1 MSAPTLEVRRLHAR
15 YRLRGGDERT
25 RARLDRLLS
34 NVAGSGLGAA
44 LVRLGVGSEEEIC
57 IRSVRAPVR
66 LTLAASD
73 DAICAAWSSVI
84 VAAIDAAASGGG
96 RDVIR
101 YPSRRHAVVDL
112 VGSVAGGDYARS
124 WAWRRLGLW
133 AVGEEPSG
141 ADAAEALVDAL
152 CSDPAA
158 IVPALVSVARAGS
171 LVPLLTLLDE
181 PGWARLAATALAAA
195 GASADLGRIV
205 AAGTELTGHPGPTPA
220 HDPAAST
227 TSALSEPSNSL
238 LLGHEGAGESV
249 LRRSEIARAT
259 LESRPAGLRESTIV
273 SVATLSVLEDDPAVV
288 ASAVRAARAI
298 AAVAAVLRPGLT
310 GRGVAPDPSGAETA
324 ADDATSKT
332 SEPAGAAPSNGLL
345 EGDPKSGALAE
356 GNADG
361 DLHGQGARGPRGA
374 PDAAETTRA
383 DEPATHRAAETAFPR
398 DAPASEPD
406 APPDQPDAAL
416 RYSTRFAG
424 LLFLLP
430 LVAEL
435 GLPARPPAALAERRL
450 RWVLHQLA
458 LVLQPLE
465 PDDPAALAFAGLPPD
480 AELPTAAEEPPTIEE
495 RLALADTGDALVEL
509 LRVVLAEPH
518 RPPDELLDF
527 VCRRRAEVVGD
538 PGWVELRF
546 RLDDVSIELRRVGL
560 DLDPGWVPW
569 LGAVVRF
576 VYV

>member
-15 YRLRGGDERT
+15 YRLRDGDERT

-34 NVAGSGLGAA
+34 SVAGSGLDAA
-44 LVRLGVGSEEEIC
+44 LVRLGVGPDEEIC
-57 IRSVRAPVR
+57 IRSVRAAVR

-73 DAICAAWSSVI
+73 DAICAAWSTAI

-112 VGSVAGGDYARS
+112 VGSVARGDYARS

-133 AVGEEPSG
+133 AVGEDPAG

-152 CSDPAA
+152 CYDPAT
-158 IVPALVSVARAGS
+158 IVPALVSAARAGS
-171 LVPLLTLLDE
+171 LAPLLTLLDE
-181 PGWARLAATALAAA
+181 RRWTQLAVAALGAA
-195 GASADLGRIV
+195 GAPGDV
-205 AAGTELTGHPGPTPA
+205 ARSL
-220 HDPAAST
+220 AAEAAAT
-227 TSALSEPSNSL
+227 TNRALSDVSNSL
-238 LLGHEGAGESV
+238 LLAREGAGEAV
-249 LRRSEIARAT
+249 LRRSEIAAAVVERSPVV
-259 LESRPAGLRESTIV
+259 LERRTVTAIAALCV
-273 SVATLSVLEDDPAVV
+273 VEDDPAAL
-288 ASAVRAARAI
+288 ASSSARASHTI
-298 AAVAAVLRPGLT
+298 AAVGETLRRALT
-310 GRGVAPDPSGAETA
+310 AGGPDPSRPGRETQGDEAAESTDSSGPRRRNRLLQGAG
-324 ADDATSKT
+324 ADAGLAERELERERADQSELSLDDPPLEVGAFGGG
-332 SEPAGAAPSNGLL
+332 EPASGEAAGPVALPNEPAAAPI
-345 EGDPKSGALAE
+345 
-356 GNADG
+356 
-361 DLHGQGARGPRGA
+361 
-374 PDAAETTRA
+374 ET
-383 DEPATHRAAETAFPR
+383 DFSPHR
-398 DAPASEPD
+398 PD
-406 APPDQPDAAL
+406 APL

-435 GLPARPPAALAERRL
+435 GLPAHPPEALAERRL

-465 PDDPAALAFAGLPPD
+465 PGDPAALAFAGLPPD
-480 AELPTAAEEPPTIEE
+480 AELPTAAEEPPTAEE
-495 RLALADTGDALVEL
+495 RLALADTGEALVEL
-509 LRVVLAEPH
+509 LRVVLVEPH
-518 RPPDELLDF
+518 RPPEELLDF